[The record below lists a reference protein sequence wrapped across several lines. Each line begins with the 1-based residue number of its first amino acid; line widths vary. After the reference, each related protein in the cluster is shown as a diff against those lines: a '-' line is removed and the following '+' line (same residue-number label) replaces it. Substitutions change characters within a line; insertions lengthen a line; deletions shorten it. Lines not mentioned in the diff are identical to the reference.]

1 MSKKPTYEE
10 LERRVK
16 ELEKEAGK
24 RKEAEEELRK
34 HQFIIESA
42 HDAIFFKDLGSRYII
57 ANDRT
62 LEAFGLSREDVIGK
76 NDYELMPDQKEA
88 KKNVH
93 DDQIVFKS
101 GKPTEV
107 FKHMTGAAGKEYWFQ
122 AIKVPQFDNY
132 GKVTGLVGIAR
143 DITERKQAEA
153 ALKKSEIRYRS
164 FVENFRGIAFRGKMD
179 FTPVFFHGAV
189 FEITGYTEDE
199 FVGGNPRW
207 DQAIHPDDLSGLF
220 TEDEKK
226 LRTIPWY
233 SYEREYRIIRKDG
246 KTRWIHEIIQ
256 NVCDESGQPSYVQ
269 GALYDITDRKQAEEA
284 LKESEGKLSAML
296 QSIGDHISMMD
307 KDLNII
313 WANSIAKKI
322 FGNDIIGKKCHE
334 VYHRRKEPCEPYP
347 CFVLKAF
354 MDGEIHEHDT
364 QVIDKDGK
372 ILSFHC
378 TANVALKDKEGKPKA
393 VIDIFRDVT
402 EEKLAQEEKSKLGTQ
417 LQQAKKMQAIGTLAS
432 GFAHN
437 FNNLLMGIVANTSI
451 MLLDIDSNHPHYR
464 YLKNIEKQ
472 VKSGS
477 KVARQLTG
485 YARVER
491 YEFKPINMNQLL
503 KETSVTFGIA
513 KKKIRF
519 HQKIAEKLH
528 IIEADKEQ
536 IEQALLN
543 LYINAVDA
551 MPEGGDLFL
560 KTMNVTYQDMI
571 GRTYKP
577 KPGKYILLTVRD
589 TGIGMDK
596 KTKERIFEP
605 FFTTKDNIQS
615 TGLGL
620 SSTYNI
626 IKAHGGYIDVD
637 SEKGVGTTFSIYL
650 PATKKEIKEKK
661 EPSVEI
667 LKGKETI
674 LLEIQD

>member
-1 MSKKPTYEE
+1 MKEFSKIE
-10 LERRVK
+10 LERK
-16 ELEKEAGK
+16 LEEA
-24 RKEAEEELRK
+24 RKEVKHYKRIAEQTGNLCLR
-34 HQFIIESA
+34 E
-42 HDAIFFKDLGSRYII
+42 
-57 ANDRT
+57 T
-62 LEAFGLSREDVIGK
+62 EALS
-76 NDYELMPDQKEA
+76 
-88 KKNVH
+88 
-93 DDQIVFKS
+93 
-101 GKPTEV
+101 
-107 FKHMTGAAGKEYWFQ
+107 
-122 AIKVPQFDNY
+122 
-132 GKVTGLVGIAR
+132 
-143 DITERKQAEA
+143 
-153 ALKKSEIRYRS
+153 
-164 FVENFRGIAFRGKMD
+164 
-179 FTPVFFHGAV
+179 
-189 FEITGYTEDE
+189 
-199 FVGGNPRW
+199 
-207 DQAIHPDDLSGLF
+207 
-220 TEDEKK
+220 K
-226 LRTIPWY
+226 LILWR
-233 SYEREYRIIRKDG
+233 
-246 KTRWIHEIIQ
+246 Q
-256 NVCDESGQPSYVQ
+256 
-269 GALYDITDRKQAEEA
+269 QAEEV
-284 LKESEGKLSAML
+284 LRESEGKLSAML

-354 MDGEIHEHDT
+354 MDGGIHEHDM
-364 QVIDKDGK
+364 QAIDKNGK

-393 VIDIFRDVT
+393 VIDISRDVT
-402 EEKLAQEEKSKLGTQ
+402 EEKLAQEEKAKLGAQ

-437 FNNLLMGIVANTSI
+437 FNNLLMGIIANTSI

-477 KVARQLTG
+477 KVAIQLTG

-491 YEFKPINMNQLL
+491 YEFEPINMNQLL

-560 KTMNVTYQDMI
+560 KTMNVTDQDMI
-571 GRTYKP
+571 GKTYKL

-650 PATKKEIKEKK
+650 PATKKAIKEKK
-661 EPSVEI
+661 EPSIEI

-674 LLEIQD
+674 LLVDDDDAVIEGCREMLEKMGYIVSIAKNGREAIEIYKKSPEKIDLLILDIIMPAMDGGKTYNRLKEINPDIKVLLTSGHSINGQATEILERGCDGFIQKPFNIKDLSLNIRGILDKK